1 MNKRLNIGLIVPSAD
16 NENTAEIIS
25 GAVKSAEANNVNL
38 FIIPVKYIRHDY
50 RKKEDT
56 TYHYQFTNLL
66 EYITPKKYVKPKTF
80 QLNPEQTLFINGFI
94 RIDFVSG
101 ERSSFV
107 GNFANNVLVHRT
119 KLANA
124 DSFYDSHKDDVLLF
138 PTKLERQKL
147 GNFVTKKVNF
157 TKEQKIDIAISGLGF
172 LSVYGTGTLMVTYF
186 NNVKVIVRKAMI

>member
-66 EYITPKKYVKPKTF
+66 EYITPKCLDGDYR
-80 QLNPEQTLFINGFI
+80 I
-94 RIDFVSG
+94 R
-101 ERSSFV
+101 
-107 GNFANNVLVHRT
+107 
-119 KLANA
+119 
-124 DSFYDSHKDDVLLF
+124 FY
-138 PTKLERQKL
+138 R
-147 GNFVTKKVNF
+147 
-157 TKEQKIDIAISGLGF
+157 
-172 LSVYGTGTLMVTYF
+172 YF
-186 NNVKVIVRKAMI
+186 C

>member
-66 EYITPKKYVKPKTF
+66 EYITPKCLDGVIIESASIGTF
-80 QLNPEQTLFINGFI
+80 VNAEEIKKAMRSFIDI
-94 RIDFVSG
+94 PI
-101 ERSSFV
+101 
-107 GNFANNVLVHRT
+107 
-119 KLANA
+119 
-124 DSFYDSHKDDVLLF
+124 
-138 PTKLERQKL
+138 
-147 GNFVTKKVNF
+147 VTIA
-157 TKEQKIDIAISGLGF
+157 QKIDDISSISFNCDGLKDAIRHLIT
-172 LSVYGTGTLMVTYF
+172 VQ
-186 NNVKVIVRKAMI
+186 